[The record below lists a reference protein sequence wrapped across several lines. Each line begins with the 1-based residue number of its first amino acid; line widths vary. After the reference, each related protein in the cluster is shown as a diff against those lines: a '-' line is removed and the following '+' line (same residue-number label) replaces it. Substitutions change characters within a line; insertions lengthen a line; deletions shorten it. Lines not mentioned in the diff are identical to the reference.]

1 METQVEEIDESE
13 LLFESFSIDDPDG
26 QPTEETFTRDEFR
39 AAHRVIVYT
48 AQIDREFHITVVDD
62 NKSTVSRDV
71 LATYKT
77 LLYRSEYQKHKLK
90 QLLFISST
98 GLVGTVG
105 FLWFLLR

>member
-1 METQVEEIDESE
+1 METVEEIDESE

-26 QPTEETFTRDEFR
+26 QPTEETFSRDQFR
-39 AAHRVIVYT
+39 AAHRVIEFT

-77 LLYRSEYQKHKLK
+77 LLYRAEFAKQQLK
-90 QLLFISST
+90 QLLVIGSV
-98 GLVGTVG
+98 GLVAALG
-105 FLWFLLR
+105 FILFLLR